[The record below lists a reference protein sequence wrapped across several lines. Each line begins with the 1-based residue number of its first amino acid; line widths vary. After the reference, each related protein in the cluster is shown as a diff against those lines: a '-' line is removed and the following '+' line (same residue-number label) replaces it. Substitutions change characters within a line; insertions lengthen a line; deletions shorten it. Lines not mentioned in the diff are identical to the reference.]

1 MANNKTKGGVEENIG
16 KVEVNSR
23 HGRMGFNKGWS
34 IEGRNS
40 EEGLIFGG
48 GGGRKRN
55 GESSD
60 KRKRHAPCRLFHPK
74 STFHP
79 NDFGAT
85 GFGLKFMGL
94 KYGNGVLNAII
105 WQ

>member
-1 MANNKTKGGVEENIG
+1 
-16 KVEVNSR
+16 
-23 HGRMGFNKGWS
+23 MGFNKEWS
-34 IEGRNS
+34 IEGKNR

-48 GGGRKRN
+48 KKRN

-60 KRKRHAPCRLFHPK
+60 KRKRHTQCRLFLPK

-94 KYGNGVLNAII
+94 K
-105 WQ
+105 